1 MKMAK
6 ASEADLRM
14 AMDLAN
20 VLDDIE
26 RGYFPSKFSDDEDDG
41 IEWIDTRNREQY
53 ERLVYSLKLLLNQ
66 GSISRVIWGMAVVCD
81 PDNEAI
87 DPDADTIE
95 HHPKRLQLEKQ
106 RDELLASLENLT
118 KQRDAAAAKCDE
130 YFTQAKEFE
139 QQRDEL
145 MAACE
150 KTISENG
157 HLADG
162 DVCTLIDF
170 KRAIA
175 SVKANIG
182 MKGQQ

>member
-1 MKMAK
+1 MAK
-6 ASEADLRM
+6 ASEADISM

-20 VLDDIE
+20 VMDDIE
-26 RGYFPSKFSDDEDDG
+26 RGYFPAKFSDDEEEG
-41 IEWIDTRNREQY
+41 IEWIDTHDREQY
-53 ERLVYSLKLLLNQ
+53 EKLIDGLKLLLKK

-81 PDNEAI
+81 PENEAI

-145 MAACE
+145 LAACE

-175 SVKANIG
+175 SVKANESAG
-182 MKGQQ
+182 G

>member
-20 VLDDIE
+20 VLDDIG

-81 PDNEAI
+81 PANEAI
-87 DPDADTIE
+87 DPDADSIE
-95 HHPKRLQLEKQ
+95 HHPKRLLLEKQ
-106 RDELLASLENLT
+106 RDEL
-118 KQRDAAAAKCDE
+118 QRTAERAIEAWDTTVLHAP
-130 YFTQAKEFE
+130 
-139 QQRDEL
+139 
-145 MAACE
+145 
-150 KTISENG
+150 S
-157 HLADG
+157 DG
-162 DVCTLIDF
+162 MMQERMETL
-170 KRAIA
+170 RAAIA
-175 SVKANIG
+175 SVRC
-182 MKGQQ
+182 QQ